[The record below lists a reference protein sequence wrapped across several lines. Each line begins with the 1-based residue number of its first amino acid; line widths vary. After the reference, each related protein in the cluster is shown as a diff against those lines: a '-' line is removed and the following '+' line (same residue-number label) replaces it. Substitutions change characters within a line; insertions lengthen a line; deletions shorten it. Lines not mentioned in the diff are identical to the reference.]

1 MLLDRVFW
9 IGLTLKGLDGLVEAI
24 GGLLLLFV
32 SPERIGDFAQLIT
45 QHELTQD
52 PNDLIA
58 NAILH
63 VANGLTVSASLF
75 AGAYLL
81 AHGLVKIVL
90 VTEVLRGRLRAYP
103 WMIGFL
109 IVFIGFQGYELA
121 RHFSWGLV
129 VLTVF
134 DGVIVW
140 VIWREYRLRKS
151 GLRPSTDV
159 LAAFRSRWG
168 RRRRQR
174 SRRR

>member
-9 IGLTLKGLDGLVEAI
+9 IGLTLKGLDGLVEAV

-45 QHELTQD
+45 QHELAQD

-63 VANGLTVSASLF
+63 VVNGLTVSASLF
-75 AGAYLL
+75 AAAYLL

-90 VTEVLRGRLRAYP
+90 VTELLRGRLRAYP

-109 IVFIGFQGYELA
+109 IVFIGFQCYELGA
-121 RHFSWGLV
+121 HFSWGLV

-168 RRRRQR
+168 RRRRRR
-174 SRRR
+174 SPRR